1 MGADISASSD
11 PILIKLCSLD
21 SSHQGESHGG
31 TCVRFE
37 ALYLELFAISHF
49 YINVTQTILL
59 ITYYELR
66 ITFSANQL
74 RGQLYAVPHSNRK
87 IIELD
92 LTRRY
97 NTTQALRH
105 IIDGWK
111 DPRFNIDT
119 NAFDDL
125 ITDPK
130 LRTILSGWYVTES
143 SSIFIDN
150 QEFEDESDGKI
161 LLSIID
167 R

>member
-1 MGADISASSD
+1 MNAHLPQHARNF
-11 PILIKLCSLD
+11 
-21 SSHQGESHGG
+21 G
-31 TCVRFE
+31 TLVNTAVGVKEMVYR
-37 ALYLELFAISHF
+37 
-49 YINVTQTILL
+49 
-59 ITYYELR
+59 
-66 ITFSANQL
+66 TFKN
-74 RGQLYAVPHSNRK
+74 AVPHSNRK

-92 LTRRY
+92 LIRRY